1 MDHVVHATATPREV
15 QCYADGQYQPRR
27 LRRFTTSDTPSEC
40 GGDDEKH
47 GDRPEHEYVGVLTAK
62 IVIDDMRDEMHKRAR
77 RSARKHRQPRIAPPH
92 RQQQGHTDA
101 DLERADVMQQMPV
114 VRRKPAPAVS

>member
-1 MDHVVHATATPREV
+1 MRHRRS
-15 QCYADGQYQPRR
+15 GQLGRR
-27 LRRFTTSDTPSEC
+27 AWLASARSAARGAPSQS
-40 GGDDEKH
+40 GSDDEKD
-47 GDRPEHEYVGVLTAK
+47 GERSEHEDVGVLAAEV
-62 IVIDDMRDEMHKRAR
+62 VIDDMRDEMHKRAR